1 MDNAAIPYLVIF
13 LALVIA
19 GALIGTIFGVI
30 MNIIGLAGF
39 IFTAFFFRD
48 PKRKITDDARAI
60 VSPADGKIIS
70 IDCISDPAIGD
81 AQRISIF
88 MSPLDVHVNRCPTDG
103 TAIEIE
109 RAMGKFKRAF
119 LDEASQENERVE
131 MLLDTPHGTVRVR
144 QIAGIIAR
152 RIVCRAKIGDKLQK
166 GQRYGIIHFGSRVEL
181 ILPKNAEIVAQR
193 GQRAL
198 GGETILA
205 RWLDK

>member
-48 PKRKITDDARAI
+48 PKRKIPGDEHAI
-60 VSPADGKIIS
+60 VSPADGKIIL
-70 IDCISDPAIGD
+70 IDAINDPEIGD

-103 TAIEIE
+103 TVIEIA
-109 RAMGKFKRAF
+109 RSAGKFKRAF
-119 LDEASQENERVE
+119 LDEASLENERVE
-131 MLLDTPHGTVRVR
+131 MLLDTPHGKVRVR

-152 RIVCRAKIGDKLQK
+152 RIVCRAKIEDKLEK
-166 GQRYGIIHFGSRVEL
+166 GQKYGIIHFGSRVEL